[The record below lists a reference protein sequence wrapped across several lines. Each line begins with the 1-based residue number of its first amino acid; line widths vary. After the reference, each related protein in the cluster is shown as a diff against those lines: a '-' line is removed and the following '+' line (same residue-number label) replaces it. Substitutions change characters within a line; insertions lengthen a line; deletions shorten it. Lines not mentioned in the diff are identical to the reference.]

1 MAEEG
6 QSSNILEQRNYK
18 YVKYSYKNY
27 EYFVRVNLEGYI
39 VNGEGE
45 VEEVMAKVL
54 NNKILAIN

>member
-39 VNGEGE
+39 VNGQGE

-54 NNKILAIN
+54 NEYDLT